1 MRYISPLKIQL
12 TTSYKMFQR
21 VQSIFMSASLLLVV
35 ASFFIPFGTFTD
47 GINPVDL
54 RSYGPKTAGGE
65 YLNAPSSYFVYIIF
79 TVIIAINGAA
89 LFLYKN
95 RSLQLRLLKFTFL
108 LFAVAFVLLSLYI
121 NDGWSAF
128 PGRSFQPGIALFLP
142 MGGIFFNYMAAR
154 GVKKDDE
161 LVRSVDRIR

>member
-1 MRYISPLKIQL
+1 
-12 TTSYKMFQR
+12 MFQR
-21 VQSIFMSASLLLVV
+21 VQSVFLAAALLLVA

-65 YLNAPSSYFVYIIF
+65 YLTSPSSYYVYIVF
-79 TVIIAINGAA
+79 TLVIAANAAA

-95 RSLQLRLLKFTFL
+95 RTLQLRLLKFTFL
-108 LFAVAFVLLSLYI
+108 LFALAFVLLSLYI
-121 NDGWSAF
+121 NDGWGAF
-128 PGRSFQPGIALFLP
+128 PGRSFQPGISLFLP
-142 MGGIFFNYMAAR
+142 IGGIFFNYMAAR